1 MQKQVLI
8 LNITRLGDL
17 VQTVPLLARLEQE
30 WPGVAIDLVIDTRL
44 AAMAA
49 LLPGLRRV
57 HTHDFKTVA
66 KDSQGAPQGTEPL
79 SPDIAA
85 WAQSL
90 AAVGY
95 DRVINLTFTRWSGLL
110 AAAIGAAD
118 TRGAVTTKGISVL
131 KNPWLAYCVDMHQFR
146 RFNRFNVADLFA
158 LGGSGL
164 GSHQPIRF
172 TVSSQAVEWA
182 RNRVAASRTLGLPLV
197 AVQVSSSN
205 AKKTWRPE
213 YFGQTMAAL
222 SRQTPCVFVLT
233 GTAHDAADVAVAV
246 TAYQAA
252 GETSE
257 LCDMVG
263 QTDVQQLAA
272 LLKEC
277 QLVLASD
284 TGPMH
289 LAVGMGTAVINIS
302 VGHVDFRETGPYGPG
317 YWVVQ
322 PVLDCAPCDMAEAC
336 THHRC
341 KDLIVPKQ
349 IAELA
354 RHVLGLAPFPECWTG
369 VRVYQ
374 SAIDADGLVCYHQR
388 AGHHDAMTE
397 WYGTFWRRYWYE
409 QFTGHGSRVT
419 IDSKPPDCAEQQ
431 EHFCQLAL
439 EVDRVVQHAE
449 RLASLCHQPTVS
461 AGDLKAAQDE
471 LIAARQVVMPMAMVS
486 PAFGPI
492 TTALLRDLYD
502 GRVLDTRTRAEQQ
515 AQAYRTWK
523 TRMYHVMEQLQQ
535 THDTRRMPP
544 FTGQVA
550 RPSGGSRRMNGL
562 LDVDRNSSERSAV

>member
-1 MQKQVLI
+1 VQKQVLI
-8 LNITRLGDL
+8 LNITRMGDL
-17 VQTVPLLARLEQE
+17 VQTVPLLSRLEQE
-30 WPGVAIDLVIDTRL
+30 WPGVAIDLVVDARF
-44 AAMAA
+44 ASMAI
-49 LLPGLRRV
+49 LFPGLRHV
-57 HTHDFKTVA
+57 HIYNFKNSLDNTE
-66 KDSQGAPQGTEPL
+66 GHEPL
-79 SPDIAA
+79 SPDVAA

-110 AAAIGAAD
+110 AAVIGAPD
-118 TRGAVTTKGISVL
+118 TRGAVTTRGISIL
-131 KNPWLAYCVDMHQFR
+131 KDPWLAYCVDMHQFR

-172 TVSSQAVEWA
+172 TVPSQAVEWA
-182 RNRVAASRTLGLPLV
+182 RARVAASRTLGLPLV
-197 AVQVSSSN
+197 ALQVSASK

-233 GTAHDAADVAVAV
+233 GTANDTADVAVAMK
-246 TAYQAA
+246 AYRAA
-252 GETSE
+252 GGTSE

-263 QTDVQQLAA
+263 QTDLHQLAA

-277 QLVLASD
+277 RLVLASD

-289 LAVGMGTAVINIS
+289 LAVGVGTAVINLS

-317 YWVVQ
+317 HWVVQ
-322 PVLDCAPCDMAEAC
+322 PVLECAPCDMAEAC

-341 KDLIVPKQ
+341 KDLIVPEQ
-349 IAELA
+349 VAELA

-388 AGHHDAMTE
+388 AGQVDTMTE
-397 WYGTFWRRYWYE
+397 WYGTFWRRFWYQ
-409 QFTGHGSRVT
+409 QFTGHSSSVT
-419 IDSKPPDCAEQQ
+419 HELAPPDLTEQQ
-431 EHFCQLAL
+431 ERFRQLAPEL
-439 EVDRVVQHAE
+439 GRVVYHAE
-449 RLASLCHQPTVS
+449 QLASLCHQPTVS
-461 AGDLKAAQDE
+461 AGDLKAAQDG
-471 LIAARQVVMPMAMVS
+471 LIAARQAIMPTAMTS
-486 PAFGPI
+486 PACGPI

-502 GRVLDTRTRAEQQ
+502 GRVLDTRTRADHQ

-523 TRMYHVMEQLQQ
+523 ARMYHVMEQLQEPPSAHR
-535 THDTRRMPP
+535 THHIPGD
-544 FTGQVA
+544 GVKGA
-550 RPSGGSRRMNGL
+550 REECLR
-562 LDVDRNSSERSAV
+562 

>member
-1 MQKQVLI
+1 MMKQVLI
-8 LNITRLGDL
+8 INITRMGDL
-17 VQTVPLLARLEQE
+17 AQTVPLLRRLEE
-30 WPGVAIDLVIDTRL
+30 ESPGVAIDLVIDTSL
-44 AAMAA
+44 APMAA
-49 LLPGLRRV
+49 LLPSLRYV
-57 HTHDFKTVA
+57 HTYHFETVFKN
-66 KDSQGAPQGTEPL
+66 SQGGPRGDEPL

-85 WAQSL
+85 WAHSI
-90 AAVGY
+90 AEIGY

-110 AAAIGAAD
+110 AAAIGAPD
-118 TRGAVTTKGISVL
+118 TRGAVTTKGISIL

-158 LGGSGL
+158 LGGSAL
-164 GSHQPIRF
+164 GPHQPIRF
-172 TVSSQAVEWA
+172 TVPSQAMEWA
-182 RNRVAASRTLGLPLV
+182 RGRIAAYRKLGLPLV
-197 AVQVSSSN
+197 AVQVSASKT
-205 AKKTWRPE
+205 KKAWRPE

-233 GTAHDAADVAVAV
+233 GTANDAADVSVAV

-252 GETSE
+252 GGTSE

-289 LAVGMGTAVINIS
+289 LAVGVGTPVIDIS

-317 YWVVQ
+317 HWVVQ

-349 IAELA
+349 VAELA

-374 SAIDADGLVCYHQR
+374 SAIDADGLVCYQQR
-388 AGHHDAMTE
+388 AGHCDAMTE
-397 WYGTFWRRYWYE
+397 WYGTFWRRFWYE
-409 QFTGHGSRVT
+409 QFTGQTSRVPHELA
-419 IDSKPPDCAEQQ
+419 PPDFAEQQ
-431 EHFCQLAL
+431 ERFRQLAPEL
-439 EVDRVVQHAE
+439 DRVVQHAE
-449 RLASLCHQPTVS
+449 HLASLCHQPSVS
-461 AGDLKAAQDE
+461 AGDLKTAQSE
-471 LIAARQVVMPMAMVS
+471 LIAARQVAMPAAMAS
-486 PAFGPI
+486 PAFGSI
-492 TTALLRDLYD
+492 TTALLRSLYD
-502 GRVLDTRTRAEQQ
+502 GRVLDTRTRADHQ

-523 TRMYHVMEQLQQ
+523 TQMYGVMEQLQQ
-535 THDTRRMPP
+535 TQDTRRM
-544 FTGQVA
+544 
-550 RPSGGSRRMNGL
+550 RH
-562 LDVDRNSSERSAV
+562 SAVWSPLPMVEVSN

>member
-1 MQKQVLI
+1 MRKQVLI
-8 LNITRLGDL
+8 INATRMGDL
-17 VQTVPLLARLEQE
+17 AQTVPLLRRLEEE

-44 AAMAA
+44 APMAE
-49 LLPGLRRV
+49 LLPGLRHV
-57 HTHDFKTVA
+57 HTYHFKA
-66 KDSQGAPQGTEPL
+66 LSRDSQGVPQSTEPL
-79 SPDIAA
+79 SPDILA

-110 AAAIGAAD
+110 AAAIGAPD
-118 TRGAVTTKGISVL
+118 TRGAVTANGISIL

-182 RNRVAASRTLGLPLV
+182 RTRVAASRTRGLPLV
-197 AVQVSSSN
+197 VVQVSASK

-222 SRQTPCVFVLT
+222 SRETPCVFVLT
-233 GTAHDAADVAVAV
+233 GTANDAIDVAIAVA
-246 TAYQAA
+246 AYHAA
-252 GETSE
+252 GGTSE
-257 LCDMVG
+257 CCDMVG

-289 LAVGMGTAVINIS
+289 LAVGVGTAVINIS

-317 YWVVQ
+317 HWVVQ

-341 KDLIVPKQ
+341 KDLIVPEH

-369 VRVYQ
+369 VNVYQ
-374 SAIDADGLVCYHQR
+374 SAIDADGLVCYQQR
-388 AGHHDAMTE
+388 AGQVDAMTE
-397 WYGTFWRRYWYE
+397 WYRTFWRRFWHE
-409 QFTGHGSRVT
+409 QFTGRTSLVRLGPA
-419 IDSKPPDCAEQQ
+419 PPDLTEQQ
-431 EHFCQLAL
+431 EHFRQLVPEL
-439 EVDRVVQHAE
+439 DRVVQHAE
-449 RLASLCHQPTVS
+449 RLASLCHQASVS
-461 AGDLKAAQDE
+461 AGDLKAIQDE
-471 LIAARQVVMPMAMVS
+471 LIAARHKIMPTAMVS

-502 GRVLDTRTRAEQQ
+502 GRVLDTRTRADHQ

-523 TRMYHVMEQLQQ
+523 IRMYHVMEQLQQ
-535 THDTRRMPP
+535 TQDTRRMPHSL
-544 FTGQVA
+544 G
-550 RPSGGSRRMNGL
+550 
-562 LDVDRNSSERSAV
+562 RSHVPLVEVGK

>member
-1 MQKQVLI
+1 MMQQVLI
-8 LNITRLGDL
+8 INITRMGDL
-17 VQTVPLLARLEQE
+17 AQTVPLLGRLAEE
-30 WPGVAIDLVIDTRL
+30 WPGVAIDLVINTRL
-44 AAMAA
+44 APMSA
-49 LLPGLRRV
+49 LLPGLRHV
-57 HTHDFKTVA
+57 HTYHFTTVCKNA
-66 KDSQGAPQGTEPL
+66 QGGPRGDEPL

-110 AAAIGAAD
+110 AAAIGAPD
-118 TRGAVTTKGISVL
+118 TRGAVTTNGISIL

-172 TVSSQAVEWA
+172 TVPSQAVEWA
-182 RNRVAASRTLGLPLV
+182 RASVAAYRQLGLQLV
-197 AVQVSSSN
+197 AVQVSASK

-213 YFGQTMAAL
+213 YVGQTMAAL

-233 GTAHDAADVAVAV
+233 GTANDAADVAVAV
-246 TAYQAA
+246 KAYRAV
-252 GETSE
+252 GGTSE

-263 QTDVQQLAA
+263 QTEVAQLAA

-289 LAVGMGTAVINIS
+289 LAVGMGTPVINIS

-317 YWVVQ
+317 HWVVQ
-322 PVLDCAPCDMAEAC
+322 PVLDCAPCDVAEAC
-336 THHRC
+336 AHHRC
-341 KDLIVPKQ
+341 KDLIVPEQ
-349 IAELA
+349 VAELA
-354 RHVLGLAPFPECWTG
+354 RHVLGLTPFPECWTG

-374 SAIDADGLVCYHQR
+374 SAINADGLVCYQRR
-388 AGHHDAMTE
+388 AGHHDAVVE
-397 WYGTFWRRYWYE
+397 WYGTFWRRFWYE
-409 QFTGHGSRVT
+409 QFTGHSSSVT
-419 IDSKPPDCAEQQ
+419 HELAPPDLTEQQ
-431 EHFCQLAL
+431 ERFCQLAL
-439 EVDRVVQHAE
+439 QVDHVVQHAE
-449 RLASLCHQPTVS
+449 RLASLCHQPSVS
-461 AGDLKAAQDE
+461 TGDLRAVQDK
-471 LIAARQVVMPMAMVS
+471 LIAARQAAMPTAMAS

-492 TTALLRDLYD
+492 TTALFRDLCD
-502 GRVLDTRTRAEQQ
+502 GRVLDTRTRADHQ
-515 AQAYRTWK
+515 AQAYQTWK

-535 THDTRRMPP
+535 IQDTRRMRRSP
-544 FTGQVA
+544 VW
-550 RPSGGSRRMNGL
+550 SRLPMAE
-562 LDVDRNSSERSAV
+562 VSK

>member
-1 MQKQVLI
+1 MMQQVLI
-8 LNITRLGDL
+8 INITRMGDL
-17 VQTVPLLARLEQE
+17 VQTVPLLRRLEE
-30 WPGVAIDLVIDTRL
+30 ESPGVSIDLVIDTRL
-44 AAMAA
+44 APMAV
-49 LLPGLRRV
+49 LLPGLRQI
-57 HTHDFKTVA
+57 HTYDFKTVP
-66 KDSQGAPQGTEPL
+66 KNSQSGPQGDEPL
-79 SPDIAA
+79 SSDIVA
-85 WAQSL
+85 WARSL
-90 AAVGY
+90 AAIGY

-110 AAAIGAAD
+110 AAAIGAPD
-118 TRGAVTTKGISVL
+118 TRGAVTTNGFSIL

-172 TVSSQAVEWA
+172 TVPSQASEWA
-182 RNRVAASRTLGLPLV
+182 RARVAAYRKLGLLLV
-197 AVQVSSSN
+197 AVQVTTSKT
-205 AKKTWRPE
+205 KKAWRPE

-233 GTAHDAADVAVAV
+233 GTANAAADVAVAV

-252 GETSE
+252 GGTSE

-289 LAVGMGTAVINIS
+289 LAVGMGTAVIDIS

-317 YWVVQ
+317 HWVVQ

-336 THHRC
+336 AHHRC
-341 KDLIVPKQ
+341 KDLIMPEQV
-349 IAELA
+349 AELA

-374 SAIDADGLVCYHQR
+374 SAIDADGLVCYQQR

-397 WYGTFWRRYWYE
+397 WYGTFWRRFWYE
-409 QFTGHGSRVT
+409 QFTGRTSRVPHEFA
-419 IDSKPPDCAEQQ
+419 PPDFAEQQ
-431 EHFCQLAL
+431 QWFRQLAQEL
-439 EVDRVVQHAE
+439 DRVVQHAE
-449 RLASLCHQPTVS
+449 RLASLCHQASVS
-461 AGDLKAAQDE
+461 ADDLKAIQDE
-471 LIAARQVVMPMAMVS
+471 LIAA
-486 PAFGPI
+486 
-492 TTALLRDLYD
+492 
-502 GRVLDTRTRAEQQ
+502 
-515 AQAYRTWK
+515 
-523 TRMYHVMEQLQQ
+523 
-535 THDTRRMPP
+535 
-544 FTGQVA
+544 
-550 RPSGGSRRMNGL
+550 
-562 LDVDRNSSERSAV
+562 

>member
-1 MQKQVLI
+1 MMKQVLI
-8 LNITRLGDL
+8 INITRMGDL
-17 VQTVPLLARLEQE
+17 AQTVPLLRRLEE
-30 WPGVAIDLVIDTRL
+30 ESPGVAIDLVIDTRL
-44 AAMAA
+44 APMAA
-49 LLPGLRRV
+49 LLPGLRHV
-57 HTHDFKTVA
+57 HTYYLETVI
-66 KDSQGAPQGTEPL
+66 KNFQGGPQRNEPL

-90 AAVGY
+90 SAVKY

-110 AAAIGAAD
+110 AAAIGAPD
-118 TRGAVTTKGISVL
+118 TRGAVTTNGISIL

-158 LGGSGL
+158 FGGSGL
-164 GSHQPIRF
+164 GPHQPIRF
-172 TVSSQAVEWA
+172 TVPSQAMEWA
-182 RNRVAASRTLGLPLV
+182 RGRIAAYRKLGLPLV
-197 AVQVSSSN
+197 AVQVTTSKT
-205 AKKTWRPE
+205 KKAWRPE

-222 SRQTPCVFVLT
+222 NRQTPCVFMLT
-233 GTAHDAADVAVAV
+233 GTANDAADVAVAV

-252 GETSE
+252 GGTSE
-257 LCDMVG
+257 LFDMVG
-263 QTDVQQLAA
+263 QTEVAQLAT

-289 LAVGMGTAVINIS
+289 LAVGVGTAVINIS

-317 YWVVQ
+317 HWVVQ

-341 KDLIVPKQ
+341 KDLIVPEQ
-349 IAELA
+349 VAELA
-354 RHVLGLAPFPECWTG
+354 RHALGLAPFPEYWTG

-374 SAIDADGLVCYHQR
+374 SAIDADGLVCYQQR

-397 WYGTFWRRYWYE
+397 WYGTFWRRFWYA
-409 QFTGHGSRVT
+409 QYTGRPSRVPHELA
-419 IDSKPPDCAEQQ
+419 PPDLAEQQ
-431 EHFCQLAL
+431 ERFRQMAPVIDH
-439 EVDRVVQHAE
+439 VVQHAE
-449 RLASLCHQPTVS
+449 RLASLCHQPTVTT
-461 AGDLKAAQDE
+461 AELKAAQDA
-471 LIAARQVVMPMAMVS
+471 LIASRHTIMPITTTS

-515 AQAYRTWK
+515 VQAYRTWK
-523 TRMYHVMEQLQQ
+523 IRMYDVMKQLQQ
-535 THDTRRMPP
+535 VQDSLGMRHSSVWREETVPREET
-544 FTGQVA
+544 V
-550 RPSGGSRRMNGL
+550 SGT
-562 LDVDRNSSERSAV
+562 VF